1 MFLSSAT
8 GSYGYPCLSWYSE
21 KGGRFITRIPK
32 RPKQILQNGGI
43 TNIYCIWYLLTPRPK
58 STLCW
63 THKDFFFLL
72 LTGTMIHLGI
82 RVHRMDTRRERGGRS
97 LFWCTPLPSLPT
109 TQSPWLTP
117 HTTGWAAVGSL
128 QPPGAPCGCF
138 SPRRQNTSVFT
149 ASTGNSLHSL
159 PLWGGWDWT
168 LSRRFESQW
177 RDATGIRMWVGGCFF
192 ESLSFLA
199 LSQAPGGGCSLRMLF
214 LNVVFTSK

>member
-1 MFLSSAT
+1 MLLSSAT

-72 LTGTMIHLGI
+72 LTGTMIHLVI

-138 SPRRQNTSVFT
+138 SPQGRTPQS
-149 ASTGNSLHSL
+149 SQL
-159 PLWGGWDWT
+159 PLWT
-168 LSRRFESQW
+168 LCLSEGAR
-177 RDATGIRMWVGGCFF
+177 TGH
-192 ESLSFLA
+192 S
-199 LSQAPGGGCSLRMLF
+199 PGGLNLSEETQQGSGCGLVGVSLKVSPF
-214 LNVVFTSK
+214 LHFLRPQVVAVLC